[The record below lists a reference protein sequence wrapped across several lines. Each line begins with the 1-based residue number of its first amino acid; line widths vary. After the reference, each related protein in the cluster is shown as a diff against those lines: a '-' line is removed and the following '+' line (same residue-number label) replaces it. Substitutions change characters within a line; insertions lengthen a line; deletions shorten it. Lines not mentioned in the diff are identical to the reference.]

1 MVTTVVLAVTEE
13 SLRCCSDPPPSVS
26 FPFARP
32 FLSPDLV
39 YNRVSEKMQEN
50 KMYEIGF
57 LGGFSSVCL

>member
-1 MVTTVVLAVTEE
+1 VTTVVLAVTEE
-13 SLRCCSDPPPSVS
+13 SLRCCSDPLLSVS

-39 YNRVSEKMQEN
+39 YNPVSEKMQEN
-50 KMYEIGF
+50 KTYEIGF